1 MTAERTLVVG
11 DRSIP
16 YSVLR
21 SDRRSIAVT
30 VSPSGQVRV
39 RAPRWLPDR
48 DVVRFVSD
56 RAGWIV
62 RKQAEAAERAARSAG
77 PLTADELA
85 EARMLFAER
94 YEVCW
99 RAFAQP
105 GEHRPQLRVRAMRSR
120 WGSLTASGSV
130 TINAFLVRTPVEC
143 LDYVIFHELCHM
155 RVRGHNAAF
164 YAEVARYVPAWR
176 ARRAELHRHPL

>member
-30 VSPSGQVRV
+30 VSRDGQVRV
-39 RAPRWLPDR
+39 RVPRWLPDR

-56 RAGWIV
+56 RAAWVV
-62 RKQAEAAERAARSAG
+62 RKQAEATERAARSAG
-77 PLTADELA
+77 PLTAEELA
-85 EARMLFAER
+85 RARMLFAER
-94 YEVCW
+94 FDACW
-99 RAFAQP
+99 AVFAGP
-105 GEHRPQLRVRAMRSR
+105 GERKPQLRVRSMRSR
-120 WGSLTASGSV
+120 WGSLAPSGAI
-130 TINAFLVRTPVEC
+130 TLNAHLVRLPETC
-143 LDYVIFHELCHM
+143 LDYVIFHELCHL

>member
-30 VSPSGQVRV
+30 VSPDGQVRV

-48 DVVRFVSD
+48 EVVRFLGD
-56 RAGWIV
+56 RAAWV
-62 RKQAEAAERAARSAG
+62 ARTQAEAIARAARSAG
-77 PLTADELA
+77 PLTAEELTR
-85 EARMLFAER
+85 ARVLFAER
-94 YEVCW
+94 FDACW
-99 RAFAQP
+99 AVFSKP
-105 GEHRPQLRVRAMRSR
+105 GERKPQLRVRAMRSR
-120 WGSLTASGSV
+120 WGSLTAAGAV
-130 TINAFLVRTPVEC
+130 TINAFLVRTPLAC
-143 LDYVIFHELCHM
+143 LDYVIFHELCHL

-164 YAEVARYVPAWR
+164 YAEVARYVPEWR
-176 ARRAELHRHPL
+176 VRRAELHRHPL